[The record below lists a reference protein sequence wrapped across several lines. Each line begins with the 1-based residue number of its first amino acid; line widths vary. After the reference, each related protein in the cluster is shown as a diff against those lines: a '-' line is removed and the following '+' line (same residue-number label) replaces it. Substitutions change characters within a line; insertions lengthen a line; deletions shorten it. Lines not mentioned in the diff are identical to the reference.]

1 MSHVYDFVCLYIYI
15 YTHMVCMCI
24 YVYIYIEPH
33 THTQVA
39 PQKMRITGLDAPGIT
54 AVGSPAV
61 VYRILPKIRYPKFW
75 NGADHDVF
83 Q

>member
-1 MSHVYDFVCLYIYI
+1 MYVYICIYI
-15 YTHMVCMCI
+15 YRA
-24 YVYIYIEPH
+24 

-39 PQKMRITGLDAPGIT
+39 PQKMRVTGLDAPGIT